1 VQVARRAGGPWRV
14 DAGHQLLYQPLMVKG
29 SPPDGEPLGL
39 LVGAVRRSVRHLLMS
54 RIGARGLSMQQ
65 FWLLV
70 GIAEHPCHSQ
80 AELAARFRVDEATAC
95 RVIRTLSARR
105 WIRTSRDESDRRRVQ
120 LALTAQGER
129 LAESL
134 LPVAREVRSAVES
147 ALVPEER
154 AAIRAGLVKILAALE
169 RLSVVEDAPRAR
181 RMGRARRT
189 PERALP

>member
-1 VQVARRAGGPWRV
+1 
-14 DAGHQLLYQPLMVKG
+14 MVKG

-54 RIGARGLSMQQ
+54 RIGSLGLSMQQ

-80 AELAARFRVDEATAC
+80 AELAARLRVDEATAC

-105 WIRTSRDESDRRRVQ
+105 WVRTARDARDRRRVQ
-120 LALTAQGER
+120 LALTPEGER
-129 LAESL
+129 IAQTL

-147 ALVPEER
+147 ALMPEER
-154 AAIRAGLVKILAALE
+154 AAIRAGLVKILAAVE
-169 RLSVVEDAPRAR
+169 RLSQDEHAPPARRAR
-181 RMGRARRT
+181 GVRR
-189 PERALP
+189 PSERAHP

>member
-1 VQVARRAGGPWRV
+1 
-14 DAGHQLLYQPLMVKG
+14 MVKG
-29 SPPDGEPLGL
+29 YPPDEEPLGL
-39 LVGAVRRSVRHLLMS
+39 LVAAIRRSVRQLLMS

-95 RVIRTLSARR
+95 RVIRTLCARR
-105 WIRTSRDESDRRRVQ
+105 WIRTSRDERDRRRVQ
-120 LALTAQGER
+120 LALTAEGLR
-129 LAESL
+129 LAQTL

-147 ALVPEER
+147 ALAPEER
-154 AAIRAGLVKILAALE
+154 AAIRAGLVKVLGALE
-169 RLSVVEDAPRAR
+169 RLSVVKPAPRAR
-181 RMGRARRT
+181 RTSRARRT

>member
-1 VQVARRAGGPWRV
+1 MQVARRAAGPWRV

-54 RIGARGLSMQQ
+54 RIGSLGLSMQQ

-80 AELAARFRVDEATAC
+80 AELAARLRVDEATAC
-95 RVIRTLSARR
+95 RVIRTLAARR
-105 WIRTSRDESDRRRVQ
+105 WVRTARDARDRRRVQ
-120 LALTAQGER
+120 LALTPEGER
-129 LAESL
+129 LAQTL

-147 ALVPEER
+147 ALMPEER
-154 AAIRAGLVKILAALE
+154 AAIRAGLVKILAAVE
-169 RLSVVEDAPRAR
+169 RLSQEERAPPARRAR
-181 RMGRARRT
+181 GVRR
-189 PERALP
+189 PSERAHP